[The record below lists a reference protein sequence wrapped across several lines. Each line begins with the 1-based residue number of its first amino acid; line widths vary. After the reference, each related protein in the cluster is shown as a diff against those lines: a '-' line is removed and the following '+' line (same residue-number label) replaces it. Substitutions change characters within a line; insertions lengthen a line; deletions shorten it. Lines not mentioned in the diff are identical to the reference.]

1 MFSFVFWRKS
11 MTPKNH
17 FKINWP
23 LIAQNKLKM
32 VLSENKL
39 LLLCFYNLLLVQ
51 FGNTAKNSS
60 PKPTFMTTVNIIKAD
75 ENSDGEEITDSSSS
89 ESM

>member
-1 MFSFVFWRKS
+1 
-11 MTPKNH
+11 
-17 FKINWP
+17 
-23 LIAQNKLKM
+23 M
-32 VLSENKL
+32 VLDMNKL

-51 FGNTAKNSS
+51 LGNTAKNSS
-60 PKPTFMTTVNIIKAD
+60 PKPTFMTTVNIIKTD